1 MFFKIILFSISLW
14 QHFSFSSVQ
23 DTKTLENNGQRE
35 AVYSFYNN
43 IAYIKGFF
51 NLKKSF
57 LKPSGKLNLKSK
69 LSAKKRNFIK
79 NYMPRFYSLETN
91 FKHIDSII
99 QTISSNNPEIKKS
112 YEEIQS
118 IDWEKLDITYQE
130 LHANIEKLISFYEK
144 YKTEISKDVAS
155 FTPTENKTPPIQ
167 TNLIPEKPS
176 TQSDLDK
183 KDTKRNQKTF
193 FTQISQL
200 KLYVDSY
207 MTLFFKKATLY
218 FRHIIELF
226 YR

>member
-23 DTKTLENNGQRE
+23 DTKTLENNGQHE
-35 AVYSFYNN
+35 AVSSFYDN
-43 IAYIKGFF
+43 IAHMKRTFTLKISYFKPNPF
-51 NLKKSF
+51 NKELKI
-57 LKPSGKLNLKSK
+57 PEE
-69 LSAKKRNFIK
+69 KRNFIK

-91 FKHIDSII
+91 FKHIDCII
-99 QTISSNNPEIKKS
+99 QKISSNNPEIKKS

-118 IDWEKLDITYQE
+118 IDWTNLDITYE
-130 LHANIEKLISFYEK
+130 KLHANIKKLISFYEK

-176 TQSDLDK
+176 TQSDFDK

-207 MTLFFKKATLY
+207 MGLFFKKAILY